1 MSAQRVA
8 FLLLLLLWPTLAAAQ
23 APDFTGVDEAA
34 NALVTSGEIP
44 GVVVLIGRGDE
55 VLLHRAYGSR
65 RLVPEPAPMMLTTIF
80 DIASLTKPFGTT
92 LAVMSLVERGAIKLD
107 EPLGRYLREF
117 RGRRFEAVTIR
128 RILTHSAGFAAVPPN
143 RAVAPRFPEAAWALA
158 RVPLEYPPG
167 TSFQYSDTGFILLGE
182 VVRRVSGERL
192 DRYLEHV
199 FFRPLDLRDTSFR
212 PRDAVKSRVAPTDYA
227 NGHLLQGEANDG
239 RARLLGGVAGH
250 AGMFSTAADL
260 ARICRMLID
269 GGALDGVR
277 ILKPETVQA
286 MWTRTADG
294 SGSRALGWDVSSVF
308 ARSLVPFFPPE

>member
-1 MSAQRVA
+1 VSAQRVA

-250 AGMFSTAADL
+250 AGMF
-260 ARICRMLID
+260 
-269 GGALDGVR
+269 
-277 ILKPETVQA
+277 
-286 MWTRTADG
+286 
-294 SGSRALGWDVSSVF
+294 
-308 ARSLVPFFPPE
+308 